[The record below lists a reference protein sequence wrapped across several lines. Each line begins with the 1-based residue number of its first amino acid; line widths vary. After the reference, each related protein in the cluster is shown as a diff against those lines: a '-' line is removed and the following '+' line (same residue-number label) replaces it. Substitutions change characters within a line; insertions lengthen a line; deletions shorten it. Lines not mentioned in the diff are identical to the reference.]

1 MSYLVSFQL
10 KKIMQMQ
17 QSLEQSE
24 ANAVDGGGSKSARG
38 LAASAVLKFNNFFK
52 QNLVKLLVEE
62 DRRDQLVPEMIEA
75 PKYSVCFSDLAEYLN
90 LKDEVQ
96 KKVTNYD
103 DEDKSVSSLQQYS
116 YLQKTG
122 EDRQTQVITEEP
134 IAEATP

>member
-17 QSLEQSE
+17 QSLEQSAE
-24 ANAVDGGGSKSARG
+24 TTGIDGGGSKSARG

-62 DRRDQLVPEMIEA
+62 DRRDQHVPEMIEA

-96 KKVTNYD
+96 KKVNNYD
-103 DEDKSVSSLQQYS
+103 DEETVSSLQQYS
-116 YLQKTG
+116 Y
-122 EDRQTQVITEEP
+122 
-134 IAEATP
+134 

>member
-1 MSYLVSFQL
+1 
-10 KKIMQMQ
+10 MQ

>member
-1 MSYLVSFQL
+1 
-10 KKIMQMQ
+10 MQ

-122 EDRQTQVITEEP
+122 EDR
-134 IAEATP
+134 